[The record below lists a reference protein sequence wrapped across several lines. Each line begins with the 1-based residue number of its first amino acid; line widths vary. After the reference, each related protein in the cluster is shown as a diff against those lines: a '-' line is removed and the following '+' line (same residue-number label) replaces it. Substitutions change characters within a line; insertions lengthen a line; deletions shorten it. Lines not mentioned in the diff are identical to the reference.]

1 MAEQEG
7 RALAEKLQS
16 NIDENQNSSEK
27 NKFEEEE
34 QNEQLESVE
43 ESKNEAD
50 Q

>member
-7 RALAEKLQS
+7 RALAEKLQT
-16 NIDENQNSSEK
+16 NNDESQNVS

-34 QNEQLESVE
+34 SNDQLESVE
-43 ESKNEAD
+43 ESKTETD